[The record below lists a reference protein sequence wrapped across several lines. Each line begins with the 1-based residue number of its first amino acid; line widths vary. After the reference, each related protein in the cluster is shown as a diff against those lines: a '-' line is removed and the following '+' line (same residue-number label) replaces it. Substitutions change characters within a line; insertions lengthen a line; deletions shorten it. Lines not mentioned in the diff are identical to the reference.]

1 MERISLMKVSGVC
14 AILTGVLAAVAFI
27 MIVTGTDL
35 LDAEDAVEILPALD
49 KDQNLVATAL
59 WLFVLAPVLAIG
71 AALGLFQALRG
82 AGDLMWI
89 AVVAFVI
96 GLLLVIARSLIGLG
110 LIYELA
116 PDYVDASGAA
126 RLSLEVTA
134 DTLSTIGVLADLVAN
149 ALTFGIG
156 VLLFSLAILRT
167 SVAPKWVGWLGLL
180 VALLGGWLSLI
191 GPASEVFEIIGFVGF
206 IGFWV
211 WMIVIGGILWRA
223 QEPAT

>member
-1 MERISLMKVSGVC
+1 MERISLMKVGGVC
-14 AILTGVLAAVAFI
+14 AILTGVLAAVGFI

-35 LDAEDAVEILPALD
+35 LDTEDAVEILPVLD
-49 KDQNLVATAL
+49 KDQNLIATG
-59 WLFVLAPVLAIG
+59 LFVLAPVLAIG

-96 GLLLVIARSLIGLG
+96 GLLFVIVNSLIGLG
-110 LIYELA
+110 IIYELA

-134 DTLSTIGVLADLVAN
+134 DTLATIGVLADLVSS

-167 SVAPKWVGWLGLL
+167 SVAPKWVGWLGVL
-180 VALLGGWLSLI
+180 VALLGGWLALI
-191 GPASEVFEIIGFVGF
+191 GPASEVFEIIGFIGF

-211 WMIVIGGILWRA
+211 WMIVMGGFLWRT